1 MRRTRET
8 NNNFLLLE
16 LRTFL
21 EAYTEFVWE
30 YLQLELLAHSRFE
43 RIVNHDIL
51 YGLVLKSVWTLVD
64 WIL

>member
-8 NNNFLLLE
+8 NNNFLLAE

-30 YLQLELLAHSRFE
+30 YLQLDQFSESWLE